1 MNKAIIIGLVCI
13 LLILLVSMVISLLYC
28 IY

>member
-13 LLILLVSMVISLLYC
+13 LLILLVSMVISFLYC